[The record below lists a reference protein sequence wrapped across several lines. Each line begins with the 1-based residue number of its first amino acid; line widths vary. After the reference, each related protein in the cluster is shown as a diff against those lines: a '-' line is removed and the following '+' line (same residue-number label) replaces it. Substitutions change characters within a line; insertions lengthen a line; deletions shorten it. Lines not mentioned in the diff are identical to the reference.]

1 MSTPQID
8 VPAPAATN
16 DAPETH
22 KPSAVDALFA
32 EAKAK
37 PSAMSAEAAPSTQ
50 SPLVPKAP
58 ADSHAKQLAL
68 IAREQKK
75 LAAESASAKKRD
87 SEIQAWREKA
97 EKYDAEG
104 EQWKN
109 DPIGVLKARNLDY
122 NRLVEI
128 ELQRQS
134 EESDPSLRR
143 VRELEEKLSA
153 KDKREAELEA
163 EKAESA
169 KTAAVNEFVG
179 TVRAHIAA
187 NKEKYEFLG
196 AYKAEQ
202 DVFDHIKTE
211 FDKSCVWDDGTT
223 GPRAAGAP
231 KANLVDFKEM
241 SIDEACQVL
250 EAGYDESSTTLASLT
265 KMQAKIA
272 KQIQAATTKSA
283 PTSTNAPLNI
293 PKSTSSTLTNSA
305 ASGGSEKAPRQLT
318 KEERADRAW
327 RAVHGELS

>member
-1 MSTPQID
+1 MSTPQTE
-8 VPAPAATN
+8 APAVTATN
-16 DAPETH
+16 EAPETH

-32 EAKAK
+32 ESKAK
-37 PSAMSAEAAPSTQ
+37 PSAISAEAAPSGE
-50 SPLVPKAP
+50 SPSSPKAP
-58 ADSHAKQLAL
+58 AADSHAKQLAL

-75 LAAESASAKKRD
+75 LAAEQATAKKRD
-87 SEIQAWREKA
+87 AEIQSWREKA

-104 EQWKN
+104 EQWKK
-109 DPIGVLKARNLDY
+109 DPVGVLKARNLDY

-134 EESDPSLRR
+134 EEADPSLRR

-163 EKAESA
+163 QNAEAA
-169 KTAAVNEFVG
+169 KNAAVKEFVG
-179 TVRAHIAA
+179 NVATHLSQNA
-187 NKEKYEFLG
+187 EKYEFLN
-196 AYKAEQ
+196 AYKGAQ
-202 DVFDHIKTE
+202 DVFDHIKAE

-223 GPRAAGAP
+223 GPRPEGAP

-250 EAGYDESSTTLASLT
+250 EAQYDESSTPLASLK

-272 KQIQAATTKSA
+272 KQIEAATKSA
-283 PTSTNAPLNI
+283 PSSTKAPLSV
-293 PKSTSSTLTNSA
+293 PKSSSSTLTNSA

-318 KEERADRAW
+318 KEERAERAW